1 MGTFCFTTSL
11 LKRRKNMIR
20 KTNLATKSREWGLVI
35 TRTVKAPRELVFK
48 AWIDQKLM
56 AQWWGPDGFTNPV
69 CELDV
74 RPGGTI
80 RIDMHGP
87 DGTVYPMKGVF
98 HEIKKPERL
107 VFTSSALED
116 DKGDPQLINL
126 NTIRLVG
133 LGKKTKLTV
142 QADVVKSTPAAEGAL
157 AGMEEGWKQ
166 SLVRLEALLA
176 KN

>member
-1 MGTFCFTTSL
+1 M
-11 LKRRKNMIR
+11 
-20 KTNLATKSREWGLVI
+20 ATKSKEWGLVI
-35 TRTVKAPRELVFK
+35 TRTIKAPREVVFK

-69 CELDV
+69 CELGV
-74 RPGGTI
+74 RPGGAI
-80 RIDMHGP
+80 RIDMRGP

-98 HEIKKPERL
+98 REIKQPERL
-107 VFTSSALED
+107 IFTSSALVDE
-116 DKGDPQLINL
+116 KGDSQLENL
-126 NTIRLVG
+126 NTIMLVG

-142 QADVVKSTPAAEGAL
+142 QVDVVKSTPAAEEAL

-166 SLVRLEALLA
+166 SLDRLEELLT

>member
-1 MGTFCFTTSL
+1 MTT
-11 LKRRKNMIR
+11 R
-20 KTNLATKSREWGLVI
+20 TNLASKSREWGLVI
-35 TRTVKAPRELVFK
+35 TRTVNAPRELVFK

-74 RPGGTI
+74 RPGGAI
-80 RIDMHGP
+80 RIDMRGP
-87 DGTVYPMKGVF
+87 DGNVYPMKGVF
-98 HEIKKPERL
+98 RKIKQPERL
-107 VFTSSALED
+107 VFTSSALD
-116 DKGDPQLINL
+116 DKKGDPQLENL
-126 NTIRLVG
+126 NTITLVG

-166 SLVRLEALLA
+166 SLDRLEKLLA

>member
-1 MGTFCFTTSL
+1 MTT
-11 LKRRKNMIR
+11 R
-20 KTNLATKSREWGLVI
+20 TNLATKSREWGLVI
-35 TRTVKAPRELVFK
+35 ARTVDEPRELVFK
-48 AWIDQKLM
+48 AWVDQKLM

-74 RPGGTI
+74 RPGGAI
-80 RIDMHGP
+80 RIDMRGP

-98 HEIKKPERL
+98 REIKQPERL
-107 VFTSSALED
+107 IFTSSALVDE
-116 DKGDPQLINL
+116 KGDSQLENL
-126 NTIRLVG
+126 NTIMLVG

-142 QADVVKSTPAAEGAL
+142 QVDVVKSTPSAEEAL

-166 SLVRLEALLA
+166 SLDRLEELLT

>member
-1 MGTFCFTTSL
+1 MTT
-11 LKRRKNMIR
+11 R
-20 KTNLATKSREWGLVI
+20 TNLATRSKEWGLVI

-48 AWIDQKLM
+48 AWIDQKLV
-56 AQWWGPDGFTNPV
+56 AKWWGPDGFTNPV

-74 RPGGTI
+74 RPGGAI
-80 RIDMHGP
+80 RIDMRAP

-98 HEIKKPERL
+98 REIKQPERL

-116 DKGDPQLINL
+116 EKGDPQLENL
-126 NTIRLVG
+126 NTITLIG

-142 QADVVKSTPAAEGAL
+142 QADVVKATPAAEEAL

-166 SLVRLEALLA
+166 SLDSLEELLA

>member
-1 MGTFCFTTSL
+1 
-11 LKRRKNMIR
+11 MIR
-20 KTNLATKSREWGLVI
+20 KTNVATKSREWGLVI

-56 AQWWGPDGFTNPV
+56 AMWWGPDGFTNPV

-80 RIDMHGP
+80 RIDMRGP
-87 DGTVYPMKGVF
+87 DETVYPMKGVF
-98 HEIKKPERL
+98 REIKQPERL
-107 VFTSSALED
+107 VFTSSILED
-116 DKGDPQLINL
+116 EKGDPQLVNL
-126 NTIRLVG
+126 NTITLVG

-142 QADVVKSTPAAEGAL
+142 QADVVKSRPAAEGSL
-157 AGMEEGWKQ
+157 ASMEEGWKQ
-166 SLVRLEALLA
+166 SLDRLEEFLA